1 MVRRIARFALVSLTW
16 IASCVLIAGNT
27 DRVWGQGTYPSAPPS
42 GQQYQQYPA
51 TGGYQAG
58 APGRP
63 DQPVDPQLPRL
74 ERRAAPQPYG
84 PPQGEPS
91 GPYPAPAGSDYR
103 TNAGNAATPAGSGP
117 YGTVSPGA
125 ANNAGAA
132 AGPMPRPMAQT
143 PPAPFDLTPEQVA
156 DVERVLRLWEQRS
169 SGVKTFECRFKRWDY
184 DRVFGPKDVPRYE
197 DIGVIKYAAPD
208 RGVFQVTDTVVY
220 DPNDVERRNP
230 RQQPIEPERAEHWIC
245 DGKSVFEY
253 IPRQKTVNEYPLPP
267 ELQGKAIANSP
278 LPFLFGS
285 RAEDLKRRYF
295 LRIITPP
302 ELQSQQTWIEAYPRF
317 QADAANFSRAI
328 LVLQNQ
334 NMQPFGMKVFATNGK
349 NETSYQFFE
358 IVVND
363 PLRFFKGDPFRAG
376 VPIGWKSVVH
386 RSNAEQAGRTTPP
399 GTR

>member
-1 MVRRIARFALVSLTW
+1 MARWIARFAPAMFSL
-16 IASCVLIAGNT
+16 IVFCVFAAGIGG
-27 DRVWGQGTYPSAPPS
+27 RVWGQGTYPSYPPP
-42 GQQYQQYPA
+42 GQATQP
-51 TGGYQAG
+51 TGGYPSA
-58 APGRP
+58 APGGP
-63 DQPVDPQLPRL
+63 DQPVDPQMPRL
-74 ERRAAPQPYG
+74 ERRVPPQPYG
-84 PPQGEPS
+84 AGQGAPTGS
-91 GPYPAPAGSDYR
+91 YPAPAGGEYQPAPGGAAAPS
-103 TNAGNAATPAGSGP
+103 AGGP
-117 YGTVSPGA
+117 YGTPTPGA
-125 ANNAGAA
+125 AAGGGAA
-132 AGPMPRPMAQT
+132 AGPMPRAMAQT

-169 SGVKTFECRFKRWDY
+169 AGVKTFECRFKRWDY

-208 RGVFQVTDTVVY
+208 RGVFQVTDTVIY
-220 DPNDVERRNP
+220 DPQDVERRNP

-285 RAEDLKRRYF
+285 RADDLKRRYF
-295 LRIITPP
+295 LRIITPV
-302 ELQSQQTWIEAYPRF
+302 ELQTQQTWIEAYPRF

-328 LVLQNQ
+328 LVLQNH

-386 RSNAEQAGRTTPP
+386 RSNNEQAGRTTPP